1 MTASRRLIVG
11 AAGSSNAFG
20 TIRSVRD
27 RYGDGVFVVAIDT
40 HPREFVAA
48 STLADAFVQVPLA
61 RTPDFAAT
69 LRDLAHSY
77 PGSWYLPIHDEEI
90 LAATRLAAEGRFPS
104 DLVLMAA
111 PHEVVRLCWDKWETH
126 RWLTAR
132 GLPSPE
138 TALATPAALEKMR
151 HPVLLKPRE
160 GTGGA
165 NFPQVRS
172 KAGLSNLDGDRWLL
186 QEILEEAHEVTVEGF
201 LGRRGEIFRC
211 VTREF
216 LELKRGPPIRRARL
230 YHDPE
235 LSALAERLARELAL
249 FGAFNFEAMRDR
261 RGDWRIIDV
270 HPRVSAGTRMCAAVG
285 IDIAA
290 ADVADFWGED
300 VREILPPLDGEYYV
314 ARQYEEYVTRRPP
327 AGERPT

>member
-11 AAGSSNAFG
+11 AAGSANAFG

-27 RYGDGVFVVAIDT
+27 RYGDRVFVVAIDT
-40 HPREFVAA
+40 HPRELVAA
-48 STLADAFVQVPLA
+48 STLADAFVQVPPA
-61 RTPDFAAT
+61 RTPDFAPA
-69 LRDLAHSY
+69 LRDLAHAY
-77 PGSWYLPIHDEEI
+77 PGSCYLPIHDEEI
-90 LAATRLAAEGRFPS
+90 LTATRLAADGRFPS
-104 DLVLMAA
+104 DLELLAS
-111 PHEVVRLCWDKWETH
+111 PYGVVRLCWDKWETH
-126 RWLTAR
+126 RWLTTR

-138 TALATPAALEKMR
+138 TALATPAALEAMR

-165 NFPQVRS
+165 NFPRVRA
-172 KAGLSNLDGDRWLL
+172 KAELRDLDGDRWLL

-201 LGRRGEIFRC
+201 LDRRGEIFRC
-211 VTREF
+211 VSREF

-235 LSALAERLARELAL
+235 LAALAERLARELPL
-249 FGAFNFEAMRDR
+249 SGAFNFEAMRDR
-261 RGDWRIIDV
+261 AGDWRIIDV

-290 ADVADFWGED
+290 ASLADFWGED
-300 VREILPPLDGEYYV
+300 VSDILGPLNGEYYV
-314 ARQYEEYVTRRPP
+314 ARQYEEYVTRGSRPGGP
-327 AGERPT
+327 SP